1 MEVVTE
7 AEQQEIIAW
16 ANQNYTTFNVS
27 GEFRQFK
34 PIEDGA
40 TDIPACIFDIKKR
53 IIEKEHLENATLD
66 SKYAL
71 VSYILPGGKVNP
83 HTVPIKDNMVIVRF
97 IVFIQLADTGGLPL
111 VDDIVIPVSERIYTR
126 LDLSAGLYSSQLV
139 EGTKARIAISFGF
152 LLPQPAN

>member
-16 ANQNYTTFNVS
+16 ANQNYTTFQPS

-34 PIEDGA
+34 LIENDA

-53 IIEKEHLENATLD
+53 IIEQEHLENITLD
-66 SKYAL
+66 SKYDL

-83 HTVPIKDNMVIVRF
+83 HTVPVKDNLVIIRF
-97 IVFIQLADTGGLPL
+97 VVFIQLPDTGGLPL
-111 VDDIVIPVSERIYTR
+111 IDDVVIPVSERTYTR
-126 LDLSAGLYSSQLV
+126 LDLSAGLHSSQVV

-152 LLPQPAN
+152 LIPQPAN